1 MLRLTLLTSA
11 VASGT
16 FVATLAFAPSVIN
29 VGKLVGFGQT
39 EIVRQV
45 AAPAAPRG
53 RICRTPLDKIIAALQ
68 HDPCS

>member
-16 FVATLAFAPSVIN
+16 FVATIAFAPSVIN
-29 VGKLVGFGQT
+29 LGNLAGFGQT

-45 AAPAAPRG
+45 AAPAAQQG
-53 RICRTPLDKIIAALQ
+53 RICRTPLDKIVAALQ

>member
-1 MLRLTLLTSA
+1 VLRLTLLTSA

-45 AAPAAPRG
+45 AAPAAAPG